1 MEPIITTL
9 KFMVTTI
16 PIIAV
21 VTFLT
26 SYSIKKG
33 FMEKLTSVF
42 APIMDK
48 FSIGHIV
55 AISALTCFVSPTAAY
70 SILAQSW
77 REGKISEKDV
87 IAASF
92 LNSFPSIFSHLYS
105 FFIPFVI
112 PVLGWVGV
120 VYVSLRAAVALIKT
134 VIGLILAKIWSSGD
148 NHAEFTYERRDLDPF
163 KSTIKTLKRMIPV
176 MAVTFLTASYLSEIG
191 VFDKFAELLNFLPLN
206 ANAIAIAAMQLF
218 DMRTAIVLTAGMLEN
233 GVIDFRWAVA
243 GLLLGNIVTFSTR
256 YVRHSLPLHVSLFGK
271 LGVKIVMLNAA
282 VTLMLDVILIVLVI
296 LFM

>member
-1 MEPIITTL
+1 METIITTL
-9 KFMVTTI
+9 KFMATTI

-33 FMEKLTSVF
+33 LMEKLTRLF
-42 APIMDK
+42 TPIMER
-48 FSIGHIV
+48 FNIGHIV

-92 LNSFPSIFSHLYS
+92 LNSFPSVFSHLYS

-112 PVLGWVGV
+112 PVLGWIGV
-120 VYVSLRAAVALIKT
+120 VYVSLRAAVAIIKSF
-134 VIGLILAKIWSSGD
+134 IGLILAKIWSSGD
-148 NHAEFTYERRDLDPF
+148 NHAEVTYERKDLDPF
-163 KSTIKTLKRMIPV
+163 RSTVKTLKRIIPV

-191 VFDKFAELLNFLPLN
+191 VFDKFAELLDFLPLN

-233 GVIDFRWAVA
+233 GVISPRWAVA
-243 GLLLGNIVTFSTR
+243 GLLLGNIITFSTR
-256 YVRHSLPLHVSLFGK
+256 YVKHSLPLHVSLFGK
-271 LGVKIVMLNAA
+271 LGVKIVLLNAA
-282 VTLMLDVILIVLVI
+282 VTLILDVILTVLVI

>member
-1 MEPIITTL
+1 MEVIITTL
-9 KFMVTTI
+9 KFMATTI

-33 FMEKLTSVF
+33 LMEKLTSVF
-42 APIMDK
+42 TPMMER
-48 FSIGHIV
+48 FNIGHIV

-70 SILAQSW
+70 SLLAQSW

-112 PVLGWVGV
+112 PILGWVGV
-120 VYVSLRAAVALIKT
+120 VYVSLRTAVAVIKT

-148 NHAEFTYERRDLDPF
+148 NHAEVSYERKDLDPL
-163 KSTIKTLKRMIPV
+163 KSTVKTLKRIIPI
-176 MAVTFLTASYLSEIG
+176 MAITFLTASYLSEIG
-191 VFDKFAELLNFLPLN
+191 VFDKFAELLDFLPLN

-233 GVIDFRWAVA
+233 EVISFRWAVA

-256 YVRHSLPLHVSLFGK
+256 YVKHSLPLHVSLFGK
-271 LGVKIVMLNAA
+271 LGVKIVLLNAA
-282 VTLMLDVILIVLVI
+282 VTLMLDIILIILVI